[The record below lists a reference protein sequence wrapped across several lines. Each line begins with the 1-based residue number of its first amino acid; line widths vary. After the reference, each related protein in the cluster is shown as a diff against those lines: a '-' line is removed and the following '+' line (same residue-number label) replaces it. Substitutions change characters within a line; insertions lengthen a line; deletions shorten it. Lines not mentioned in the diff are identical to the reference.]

1 MAEYKMV
8 NTEALEDKLEKVADE
23 IRVLSGTTERM
34 NITEMT
40 SNISQINEKIDEQA
54 NIIEQII
61 VALKRTTD
69 ITFQSEEEEGET
81 NE

>member
-8 NTEALEDKLEKVADE
+8 DTEVLEDKLEKVADE

-34 NITEMT
+34 NIIDMT
-40 SNISQINEKIDEQA
+40 SNINQANEKIDEQA

-81 NE
+81 SE

>member
-8 NTEALEDKLEKVADE
+8 DTEVLEDKLEKVADE

-34 NITEMT
+34 NITDMT
-40 SNISQINEKIDEQA
+40 SNINQANEKIDEQA

-81 NE
+81 GE

>member
-8 NTEALEDKLEKVADE
+8 DTELLEDKLEKVADE

-34 NITEMT
+34 NITDMT
-40 SNISQINEKIDEQA
+40 NNISQINEKIDEQA

-69 ITFQSEEEEGET
+69 ITFQSEEEEDET
-81 NE
+81 SE

>member
-69 ITFQSEEEEGET
+69 ITFQSEEEESET
-81 NE
+81 SE

>member
-1 MAEYKMV
+1 MAEHKMV
-8 NTEALEDKLEKVADE
+8 NTEVLEDKLEKVADE

-34 NITEMT
+34 SITDMTRNI
-40 SNISQINEKIDEQA
+40 NQINGKIDEQA

-81 NE
+81 SE

>member
-34 NITEMT
+34 NITDMT